1 MNAIIEPIAKIIGF
15 IIKWI
20 YLGLNNCPIPIN
32 NIAITIILF
41 TVVIYMLMYPMTYK
55 QQKFAKIT
63 SKIQPEISAIQA
75 KYKGKN
81 DTESRMKMNEETQY
95 IYDKYGVSPM
105 GNCLPLL
112 IQFPI
117 LIAVYRV
124 AIDPAR
130 YIVNNFTDRI
140 PMLIGDPEV
149 YNSFLLLD
157 ITNSPI
163 QSIKSAWGAGKYGII
178 AVAILVPVLSGLTQW
193 LNLKLSTAGQSEEA
207 RNNPAMKSMQTMNIF
222 MPLFSVFMVFSL
234 PIAAGIYWIMG
245 AVVRSVQQFFLNK
258 HFDKLDFDAIIEK
271 NKEKAEAKREKREGY
286 TSKMIANNGTMKTR
300 NFEAAGEN
308 KEAID
313 KANELRKTAKAG
325 SMASKA
331 NLVSDYNNRNNR
343 NDQGE

>member
-1 MNAIIEPIAKIIGF
+1 MNAIITPIAGVIGYIIN
-15 IIKWI
+15 WI
-20 YLGLNNCPIPIN
+20 YVGLNSLPVPIN
-32 NIAITIILF
+32 NVGITIIVF
-41 TVVIYMLMYPMTYK
+41 TIVVYMLMYPMTYK

-124 AIDPAR
+124 AISVGE
-130 YIVNNFTDRI
+130 YVSLKGEGYNN
-140 PMLIGDPEV
+140 
-149 YNSFLLLD
+149 FLLLD
-157 ITNSPI
+157 VTNSPI

-234 PIAAGIYWIMG
+234 PVAAGIYWIMG

-271 NKEKAEAKREKREGY
+271 NKEKANAKREKREGY
-286 TSKMIANNGTMKTR
+286 SSKMIANNGTMKTR
-300 NFEAAGEN
+300 NFEAAGED